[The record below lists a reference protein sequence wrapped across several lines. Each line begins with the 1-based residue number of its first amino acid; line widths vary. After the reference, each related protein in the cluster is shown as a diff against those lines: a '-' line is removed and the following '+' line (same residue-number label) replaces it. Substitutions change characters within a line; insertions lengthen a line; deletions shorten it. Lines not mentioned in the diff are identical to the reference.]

1 MQGCAPTLGGRSGA
15 AEKGNRMAKQ
25 YETDVVVVAAGLSG
39 LAAACAAAEG
49 GAKVIALE
57 KASNTGGAANMGMGP
72 CAAGSPIQRA
82 NMIEVTPGE
91 LFRRHMFY
99 THYQVDPRLVRAY
112 YFKSGD
118 TIQWLMDMG
127 VQFNSVRPAFRARER
142 TRAYADGE
150 YTWHVVQPEDGSEP
164 GPRAASTMIKRMTEH
179 AVDLGVEFL
188 FETPGRSLVTDAN
201 GAVIGVRAT
210 TKEGAEVEVSCASVI
225 VATGG
230 FGANA
235 QMIKEKIG
243 LDWGHNL
250 YSFAVPGMDGDGFNM
265 CHAVG
270 AGHTPVTMEMMYQ
283 LPDNMNH
290 FYVEGAFRQPCYWCD
305 RSGERFMPED
315 DIYNTTFVGN
325 AISHLPGKVAFSIFD
340 AKMLKH
346 WKRDGPDIVSHV
358 HPKDLYEG
366 FDEQFETDLDTYLD
380 GDGNH
385 VIARADTIRELA
397 GQIGIDPDGL
407 ERNVA
412 AYNEMC
418 HNNFDE
424 LFEKEHEFMQPLE
437 QAPFYVCRQY
447 MGAYGTL
454 GGVLVNSRMEVMTD
468 EGKVIDGL
476 YCVGTDACTIYG
488 DSYNFAIPGNTM
500 GFCLNSGRIA
510 GEEAAERALASLDAD
525 DFGDDE
531 WD

>member
-1 MQGCAPTLGGRSGA
+1 M
-15 AEKGNRMAKQ
+15 KQ

-39 LAAACAAAEG
+39 LAACIAAAEN
-49 GAKVIALE
+49 GARVIALE
-57 KASNTGGAANMGMGP
+57 KAGNTGGAANMGMGP
-72 CAAGSPIQRA
+72 CAAGSPLQKA
-82 NMIEVTPGE
+82 SMIEVTPGE
-91 LFRRHMFY
+91 LFRRHMFF

-127 VQFNSVRPAFRARER
+127 VEFNSVRPAFRARER

-164 GPRAASTMIKRMTEH
+164 GPRAATTMTKRMTER
-179 AVDLGVEFL
+179 AQALGVEFL
-188 FETPGRSLVTDAN
+188 FETPGKELICNDE
-201 GAVIGVRAT
+201 GAVCGVKAYD
-210 TKEGAEVEVSCASVI
+210 KDGDEVQVDCKQVI

-235 QMIKEKIG
+235 KMIEEKLG
-243 LDWGHNL
+243 LEWGKNL

-270 AGHTPVTMEMMYQ
+270 GGHTEVTMEMMYQ

-305 RSGERFMPED
+305 RLGERFMPED
-315 DIYNTTFVGN
+315 DIFNTTFVGN
-325 AISHLPGKVAFSIFD
+325 AINHLPGKKGFAIFD
-340 AKMLKH
+340 AKMLRH
-346 WKRDGPDIVSHV
+346 WKKDGPDIVSHV
-358 HPKDLYEG
+358 HPHDLYQG
-366 FDEQFETDLDTYLD
+366 FDEQWERDLDTYKD
-380 GDGNH
+380 GFGNP
-385 VIARADTIRELA
+385 VIAQADTLEELA
-397 GQIGIDPDGL
+397 EKMGIDPEGL
-407 ERNVA
+407 VKNVEE
-412 AYNEMC
+412 YNEMC
-418 HNNFDE
+418 ANGFDE
-424 LFEKEHEFMQPLE
+424 LFEKEREFMQPLE
-437 QAPFYVCRQY
+437 EGPFYCCAQY

-454 GGVLVNSRMEVMTD
+454 GGVLINHNMEVMTD
-468 EGKVIDGL
+468 DYKVIDGL

-488 DSYNFAIPGNTM
+488 DSYNYAIPGNTM

-510 GEEAAERALASLDAD
+510 GENAAAKIAEDVDFD
-525 DFGDDE
+525 DFDEGDGD